1 MRDELLSGD
10 GALRVVDVLELVVDL
25 LCCDGFKIGFF
36 QWIFDGG
43 CCSEIMFLLMILK
56 KDGKIGVVFSFFP
69 LVGDVDGL
77 WGGGDGE

>member
-10 GALRVVDVLELVVDL
+10 VALCVVDVLELVVDL
-25 LCCDGFKIGFF
+25 LCCEGFRFGFF

-43 CCSEIMFLLMILK
+43 CCSEIMLLLMILK

-77 WGGGDGE
+77 WGGGGGE

>member
-1 MRDELLSGD
+1 M
-10 GALRVVDVLELVVDL
+10 ALCVVDVLELVVDL
-25 LCCDGFKIGFF
+25 LCCDGFRFGFF

-43 CCSEIMFLLMILK
+43 CCSEIMFLCMILK